1 MSAVVRQVAPL
12 LAAAPGCA
20 IVPLD
25 RRAELFDERVQEVR
39 LTMLLAQCTTL
50 VVLLLMC

>member
-1 MSAVVRQVAPL
+1 VSAVVRQVSAL
-12 LAAAPGCA
+12 LAAAPGCS

-39 LTMLLAQCTTL
+39 LTIS
-50 VVLLLMC
+50 

>member
-1 MSAVVRQVAPL
+1 MALLQVAPL

-25 RRAELFDERVQEVR
+25 RRAELFDERVQEVSDPGY
-39 LTMLLAQCTTL
+39 LACGL
-50 VVLLLMC
+50 SCCGMVELCLS

>member
-1 MSAVVRQVAPL
+1 VLYLTRGCAFVVLLQVAPL

-25 RRAELFDERVQEVR
+25 RRAELFDERVQEVSGPGYDP
-39 LTMLLAQCTTL
+39 L
-50 VVLLLMC
+50 